1 MNPGEKNSPTHHKI
15 FLADHQGNHLT
26 FFSSAEFLTLQNFSD
41 WEVCRDKN
49 FSNWLSF
56 KISSSEWGKLSSH
69 NNSWILT
76 LEKWPPSANKS
87 TYLIFPNKLYRVG
100 SWSFLISVF
109 WKSSSKWGML
119 SSHNRNSTCLK
130 FPNKCLSD
138 IYEKVLIVNCPSFL
152 FPLGGIT

>member
-87 TYLIFPNKLYRVG
+87 TYLIFPNKLLRVG

-109 WKSSSKWGML
+109 FKSTVVNGGSCPVITTHEFWLLKNDL
-119 SSHNRNSTCLK
+119 PVQIKVCLK
-130 FPNKCLSD
+130 FPNKR
-138 IYEKVLIVNCPSFL
+138 
-152 FPLGGIT
+152 

>member
-1 MNPGEKNSPTHHKI
+1 MLVILYEKQSWILWHMIWFQPCTSKLFFVTNIWHGVIQKCFLKRKWWRHKFIVKCKQQISEKNSPTHHKI

-87 TYLIFPNKLYRVG
+87 T
-100 SWSFLISVF
+100 
-109 WKSSSKWGML
+109 
-119 SSHNRNSTCLK
+119 
-130 FPNKCLSD
+130 
-138 IYEKVLIVNCPSFL
+138 
-152 FPLGGIT
+152 

>member
-1 MNPGEKNSPTHHKI
+1 MKCKQQISEKNSPTHHKI
-15 FLADHQGNHLT
+15 FLADHQGNDLT

-87 TYLIFPNKLYRVG
+87 TYLIFPNKLLRVG

-109 WKSSSKWGML
+109 FKSTVVNGGSCPVITTHEFWLLKNDL
-119 SSHNRNSTCLK
+119 PVQIKVCLK
-130 FPNKCLSD
+130 FPNKR
-138 IYEKVLIVNCPSFL
+138 
-152 FPLGGIT
+152 

>member
-1 MNPGEKNSPTHHKI
+1 MKCKQQISEKNSPTHHKI
-15 FLADHQGNHLT
+15 FLADHQGNDLT

-69 NNSWILT
+69 NNPWILT

-87 TYLIFPNKLYRVG
+87 TYLIFPNKLLRVG

-109 WKSSSKWGML
+109 FKSTVVNGGSCPVITTHEFWLLKNDL
-119 SSHNRNSTCLK
+119 PVQIKVCLK
-130 FPNKCLSD
+130 FPNKR
-138 IYEKVLIVNCPSFL
+138 
-152 FPLGGIT
+152 

>member
-1 MNPGEKNSPTHHKI
+1 MRNNHEFYDTWSQLIWFQPCTSKLFFVTNIWHGVIQKCFLKRKWWRQKFIVKCKQQISEKNSPTHHKI

-87 TYLIFPNKLYRVG
+87 T
-100 SWSFLISVF
+100 
-109 WKSSSKWGML
+109 
-119 SSHNRNSTCLK
+119 
-130 FPNKCLSD
+130 
-138 IYEKVLIVNCPSFL
+138 
-152 FPLGGIT
+152 

>member
-1 MNPGEKNSPTHHKI
+1 MIFPFFDYLPQCGHFLHQTWTKIGIFDHLPTSSYPRSFWMTPGEKNSPTHHKI
-15 FLADHQGNHLT
+15 FLADHQGNDLT

-87 TYLIFPNKLYRVG
+87 TLKY
-100 SWSFLISVF
+100 FLISF
-109 WKSSSKWGML
+109 
-119 SSHNRNSTCLK
+119 
-130 FPNKCLSD
+130 F
-138 IYEKVLIVNCPSFL
+138 
-152 FPLGGIT
+152 